1 MKFISLSRS
10 MPRLGCFGGAET
22 QGNSGAEKP
31 MLRKKDLLDSLYSC
45 SPNAAVF
52 SVLSSYGTDTDAEE
66 IVDEDD
72 VNLPNK
78 LYQPCHC
85 QLPMTSL
92 SELVSATFNNLKVT
106 KEKCKFLQQSTRNQ
120 SSSYIW
126 HDFRRGLI
134 TSSHFHSVLHHSG
147 KSYPKSLVNTIMQY
161 TRPNPDLPSLK
172 WGEYMKMMLGGN
184 T

>member
-1 MKFISLSRS
+1 MKMI
-10 MPRLGCFGGAET
+10 
-22 QGNSGAEKP
+22 
-31 MLRKKDLLDSLYSC
+31 
-45 SPNAAVF
+45 
-52 SVLSSYGTDTDAEE
+52 
-66 IVDEDD
+66 

-78 LYQPCHC
+78 LFDLYQPYHC
-85 QLPMTSL
+85 QLSMTSL

-106 KEKCKFLQQSTRNQ
+106 KEECKFLEQSTRNQ

-134 TSSHFHSVLHHSG
+134 TSSHFQSVLHHSG

-172 WGEYMKMMLGGN
+172 WGRIHEDDARREYIKYMSSG
-184 T
+184 